1 LAALFAGAGTTKNPL
16 NQLICSI
23 NMRVS
28 RFGAEKYKP
37 ITSLNK
43 PKYSWCRDP
52 ESNRNALRR
61 GILSP
66 VRLPI
71 PPSRQRRTALSTIL
85 AIQANILA
93 KFGFV
98 TR

>member
-1 LAALFAGAGTTKNPL
+1 MAPINVVVPGFNGAALFAGTTKNPL

-43 PKYSWCRDP
+43 P
-52 ESNRNALRR
+52 E
-61 GILSP
+61 
-66 VRLPI
+66 
-71 PPSRQRRTALSTIL
+71 
-85 AIQANILA
+85 QA
-93 KFGFV
+93 
-98 TR
+98 